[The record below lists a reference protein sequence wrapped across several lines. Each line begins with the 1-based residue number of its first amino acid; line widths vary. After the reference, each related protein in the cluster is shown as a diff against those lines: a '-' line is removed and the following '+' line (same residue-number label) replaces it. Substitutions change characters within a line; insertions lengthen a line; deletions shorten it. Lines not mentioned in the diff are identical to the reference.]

1 MHAAAVFPII
11 PPAPTSVAAIA
22 QPVEQLICNE
32 TVQGSIPCGG
42 TNFVLP
48 CMGDSPPPRTANDA
62 WSDRS
67 RALAV
72 RTATRKR
79 LSARPC
85 MRAEWKFDVPT
96 ADRLTESRWSL
107 LQERGTRCGKGVS
120 IVPRRTAATAM
131 PPSITRRGA
140 RSGHEQRHAARP
152 RATAPTGPALLYAR
166 RQSLRSS
173 GKVPAPSMAQPSWAG
188 CLGGGGADAFPL
200 GPWGKIPFDIVAPW
214 GHDSASF
221 VRERPE
227 GFPSGQR
234 DQTVNLMAQ
243 PS

>member
-1 MHAAAVFPII
+1 MGESMHAAAVFPII

-42 TNFVLP
+42 TKSILP
-48 CMGDSPPPRTANDA
+48 CIGDSPPPRTANDA

-79 LSARPC
+79 FSARPC
-85 MRAEWKFDVPT
+85 MQAEWKFDVPT
-96 ADRLTESRWSL
+96 ADRLTGSRWSL

-140 RSGHEQRHAARP
+140 RSGHEQRHAGRP
-152 RATAPTGPALLYAR
+152 RATAPTVPGSCTRVGSRFAAPARCPR
-166 RQSLRSS
+166 RLWRS
-173 GKVPAPSMAQPSWAG
+173 
-188 CLGGGGADAFPL
+188 PL
-200 GPWGKIPFDIVAPW
+200 GQDALAGVGRMRFLSPLGAKSPLTSLPRGGMIPRLLFVKGRRGSRVAK
-214 GHDSASF
+214 GT
-221 VRERPE
+221 R
-227 GFPSGQR
+227 
-234 DQTVNLMAQ
+234 L
-243 PS
+243 